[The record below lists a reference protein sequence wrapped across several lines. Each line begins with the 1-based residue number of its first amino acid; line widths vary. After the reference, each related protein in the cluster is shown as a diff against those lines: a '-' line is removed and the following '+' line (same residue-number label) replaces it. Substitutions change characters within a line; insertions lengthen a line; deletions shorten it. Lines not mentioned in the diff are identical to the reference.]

1 MTHSSPPQITLVDA
15 VMTVS
20 ILQKF
25 PKSVLA
31 VSSTQEQSRLFNFI
45 DKFHVG
51 IFCEKVMGP
60 NV

>member
-45 DKFHVG
+45 NKFHVR